1 MSTRQVFVIW
11 THPLFRESLALLLH
25 HPQIELVGET
35 NDFESASVNIQ
46 RLRPDT
52 ILIEETEANQFTQ
65 LISDINRQPWEMRIL
80 LMNLMDNQLNVFH
93 HELRTVGRAEDLVQM
108 ILR

>member
-11 THPLFRESLALLLH
+11 THPLFRESLSLLLH

-35 NDFESASVNIQ
+35 CDYVTASQEIEK
-46 RLRPDT
+46 LRPDT
-52 ILIEETEANQFTQ
+52 LLIEETEGNPARE
-65 LISDINRQPWEMRIL
+65 LINEIKQQPWEMRIL
-80 LMNLMDNQLNVFH
+80 FMNLMDNQLNFFH
-93 HELRTVGRAEDLVQM
+93 HELRTVGKAEDLVQM